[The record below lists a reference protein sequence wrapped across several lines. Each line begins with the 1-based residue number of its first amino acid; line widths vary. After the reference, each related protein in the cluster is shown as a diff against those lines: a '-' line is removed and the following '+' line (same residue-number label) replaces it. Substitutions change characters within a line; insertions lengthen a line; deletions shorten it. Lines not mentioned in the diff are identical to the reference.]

1 MFNFLNLGF
10 DGYRRIAQADL
21 ANARM
26 LSRALEGSGYYTV
39 CPDSRRHLS
48 VTNYSLVVR
57 QRYPYSSKCG
67 RPRCHCPTW
76 PGNWKDTR

>member
-21 ANARM
+21 ANARL

-39 CPDSRRHLS
+39 CLDYCCCL
-48 VTNYSLVVR
+48 
-57 QRYPYSSKCG
+57 
-67 RPRCHCPTW
+67 PR
-76 PGNWKDTR
+76 NS